1 MMSEPKRLHP
11 VSVIFTTI
19 QTFKQLI
26 LGFLPVAILA
36 IGDGMFFYLVLGIG
50 VLLILIIGFSVLT
63 WMRYTYQVEE
73 DQLRIEHG
81 VFIRKKRTISKHRIQ
96 SIDLSQNIIHRLFGL
111 TKVQIETAGSDHKI
125 DAALHAVTIQEGKSL
140 HDQLKYK
147 KEVEIQRTDDQV
159 EVVSYPSKQVSTK
172 ELLIAGSTSASFG
185 FIIGLFVLGFSELE
199 VIIPDSFYNQAS
211 AWVVNLTIQAMI
223 VMALIFFIIVW
234 GLGIVVTLFQYWNF
248 TITRYEKELFITRG
262 LLEKKQMTIP
272 LKRIQAVGIKETI
285 VRQLFGFSTVYVEIA
300 SGEVNNNGDM
310 KTLVFPL
317 MKRKEINAF
326 LAEILPEYH
335 LPTEKQMKLPKRA
348 LPYYLIR
355 MAFIPFIA
363 SIVVGFIAMD
373 WIVVTLI
380 AFVLSIV
387 LGYFQYHTTRYQ
399 LSDNQLMIQTRVF
412 NKDILLLKHHR
423 LQSFAVKQHFLHRRH
438 NLASI
443 DTAILSRLAGRHVML
458 KEVDVESVLQLADWY
473 SYKK

>member
-1 MMSEPKRLHP
+1 MSKPKRLHP
-11 VSVIFTTI
+11 ISVIFTTV
-19 QTFKQLI
+19 QTFRKNI
-26 LGFLPVAILA
+26 LGLLPIAILA
-36 IGDGMFFYLVLGIG
+36 IGDGMFFYLVLGIA
-50 VLLILIIGFSVLT
+50 VLFLLIIGFSVLT

-111 TKVQIETAGSDHKI
+111 TKVQIETAGSDQEI
-125 DAALHAVTIQEGKSL
+125 DAALHAVTIQEGKQL

-147 KEVEIQRTDDQV
+147 KEVEIQHTGDIVEKVNDPSRQV
-159 EVVSYPSKQVSTK
+159 KIT

-185 FIIGLFVLGFSELE
+185 FIIGLIALGFSELE

-211 AWVVNLTIQAMI
+211 AWVVNLTMEAII

-234 GLGIVVTLFQYWNF
+234 GLGILVTLLQYWDF

-272 LKRIQAVGIKETI
+272 LKRIQAVGIKETV

-300 SGEVNNNGDM
+300 SGELNTNGDM
-310 KTLVFPL
+310 KTLLFPL

-335 LPTEKQMKLPKRA
+335 LPTEKNVKLPKRA

-355 MAFIPFIA
+355 TAIIPLIGL
-363 SIVVGFIAMD
+363 IVVAFLAMD
-373 WIVVTLI
+373 WIVVALVFF
-380 AFVLSIV
+380 ALAIV
-387 LGYFQYHTTRYQ
+387 LGYFQYRSTRYQ
-399 LSDNQLMIQTRVF
+399 LSDNQLMIQTRVV
-412 NKDILLLKHHR
+412 NNDILLLKHRR
-423 LQSFAVKQHFLHRRH
+423 LQSFAVKQHFIHHRH

-443 DTAILSRLAGRHVML
+443 DTAILSKLAGRHIIL
-458 KEVDVESVLQLADWY
+458 KELEVESALQLADWY